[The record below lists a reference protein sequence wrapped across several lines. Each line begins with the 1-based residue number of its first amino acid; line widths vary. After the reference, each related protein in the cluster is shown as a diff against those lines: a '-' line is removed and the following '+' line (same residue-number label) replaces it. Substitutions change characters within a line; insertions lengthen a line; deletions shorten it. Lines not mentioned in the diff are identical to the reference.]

1 MDQNGQ
7 SAGKN
12 DFLIYLAGFI
22 DADGCI
28 GIHKQASSKG
38 SMRFNMIPTVSITT
52 TCKRTFEY
60 LDLMMKNLQYGHH
73 ITFRKVKNPRWKD
86 RFQIECRGMKRCQKI
101 LEDVENHLITKKKE
115 AKDILKFIR
124 LRQSHSK
131 MIPYSIEELECIER
145 VKLAKK
151 NR

>member
-1 MDQNGQ
+1 MTEKRQ

-12 DFLIYLAGFI
+12 DFLIYLAGFL

-28 GIHKQASSKG
+28 GIHKQPSTGGKI
-38 SMRFNMIPTVSITT
+38 NLVPTVSLTS
-52 TCKRTFEY
+52 TCKMTVDFIHSRMTE
-60 LDLMMKNLQYGHH
+60 LDYGHH
-73 ITFRKVKNPRWKD
+73 ITFRKVSNPNWKD
-86 RFQIECRGMKRCQKI
+86 RYQLECRGMKRCQKI
-101 LEDVENHLITKKKE
+101 LEDLVDYLVTKKQE
-115 AKDILKFIR
+115 AKDILEFIR

-131 MIPYSIEELECIER
+131 MIPYSEKELGYIEK